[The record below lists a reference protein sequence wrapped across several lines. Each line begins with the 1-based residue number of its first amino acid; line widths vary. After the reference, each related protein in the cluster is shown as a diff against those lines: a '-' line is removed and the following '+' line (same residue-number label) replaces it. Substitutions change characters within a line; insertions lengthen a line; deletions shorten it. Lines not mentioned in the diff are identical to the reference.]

1 MYRKVRLSM
10 TSTDTQTL
18 TTTTP
23 SEPFVVA
30 FNPTEETLCSI
41 IEPVVEDESCEHVF
55 LQVVRGKD
63 SVTLRLYGDQTGDDA
78 IAIATLERLNRTLGD
93 VLDVEDE
100 HRGLFKGNYDLEVSS
115 PGVDRP
121 LAKRS
126 HFEAATGSRVQ
137 IKTRTAIADTRQ
149 HAGVLISV
157 NDDGIAMSRN
167 DDDITIT
174 WRDIASAHVVYEFA
188 PEKLKKREKKK
199 RVKQNRADGPA
210 EE

>member
-1 MYRKVRLSM
+1 M
-10 TSTDTQTL
+10 TSTDTQP
-18 TTTTP
+18 TTTAAP
-23 SEPFVVA
+23 SEPFVLA
-30 FNPTEETLCSI
+30 LNPTEETLCSI
-41 IEPVVEDESCEHVF
+41 VEPVIEDESCELV
-55 LQVVRGKD
+55 LLEVVRGKG
-63 SVTLRLYGDQTGDDA
+63 SVTVRLYVDQAGDDA

-100 HRGLFKGNYDLEVSS
+100 HRGIFKGQYDLEVSS

-126 HFEAATGSRVQ
+126 HFEAAIGLRVMV
-137 IKTRTAIADTRQ
+137 KTRTAIADTRQ
-149 HAGVLISV
+149 HAGALLSV
-157 NDDGIAMSRN
+157 NDDGISIRR
-167 DDDITIT
+167 DDDDVSVT
-174 WRDIASAHVVYEFA
+174 WRDIASAHVVYQFA